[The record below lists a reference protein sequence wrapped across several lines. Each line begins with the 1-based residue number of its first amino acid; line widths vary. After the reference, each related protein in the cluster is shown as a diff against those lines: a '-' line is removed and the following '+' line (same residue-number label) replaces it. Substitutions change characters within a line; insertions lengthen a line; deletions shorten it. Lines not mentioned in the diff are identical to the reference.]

1 MLYDQVE
8 EAVTAIRQ
16 LSPLVPQVGLI
27 LGSGLGELAET
38 VEAVATIPY
47 AQLPHWPPSTVAGH
61 AGRLIVGQLEGVA
74 LVAMQGRLH
83 FYEGYTPQEVT
94 LPVRVMAR
102 LGAQVLLVTNAA
114 GALNPAY
121 QPGDFMLIRDHINLP
136 GLAGWH
142 PLRGPND
149 ERFGVRFPA
158 LTAAYDEELRALTRK
173 VAGDIP
179 TLRLH
184 EGVYVMVSGPS
195 YETPA
200 ELRFLRQIG
209 GDAVGMSTVSE
220 VIVARHMGLRVLG
233 LSLITNS
240 ATGAEGQPVAHD
252 EVLAAAAAAS
262 SRLVLL
268 VRGVLRELAQILDG
282 RAEYEEHK

>member
-8 EAVTAIRQ
+8 EAVKAVRRF
-16 LSPLVPQVGLI
+16 SALVPQVALI

-38 VEAVATIPY
+38 VEAGVTIPY
-47 AQLPHWPPSTVAGH
+47 AQLPHWPSATVAGH
-61 AGRLIVGQLEGVA
+61 VGRLILGQLEGVA

-83 FYEGYTPQEVT
+83 LYEGYTPQEVT

-102 LGAQVLLVTNAA
+102 LGAQVLMVTNAA

-158 LTAAYDEELRALTRK
+158 LTAAYDEELRALVQK
-173 VAGDIP
+173 VAGEIP
-179 TLRLH
+179 SMHLH

-209 GDAVGMSTVSE
+209 GDAVGMSTVPE

-240 ATGAEGQPVAHD
+240 ATGTGGQTVDHG
-252 EVLAAAAAAS
+252 EVLATAAAAS
-262 SRLVLL
+262 SRFVLL
-268 VRGVLRELAQILDG
+268 MRGVLRELAQLLKGQKRIQ
-282 RAEYEEHK
+282 

>member
-8 EAVTAIRQ
+8 EAVRAIRQ
-16 LSPLVPQVGLI
+16 RSALVPQVALI

-38 VEAVATIPY
+38 VEVAAAVPY
-47 AQLPHWPPSTVAGH
+47 AQLPHWPAATVAGH
-61 AGRLIVGQLEGVA
+61 AGRLILGQLEGVA

-83 FYEGYTPQEVT
+83 LYEGYTPQEVT

-102 LGAQVLLVTNAA
+102 LGAQVLVVTNAA
-114 GALNPAY
+114 GALHPAY

-149 ERFGVRFPA
+149 ERFGERFPSLA
-158 LTAAYDEELRALTRK
+158 AAYDEELRALVRK
-173 VAGDIP
+173 VAGEIP
-179 TLRLH
+179 SVRLH
-184 EGVYVMVSGPS
+184 EGVYVMVCGPS

-209 GDAVGMSTVSE
+209 GDAVGMSTVPE

-240 ATGAEGQPVAHD
+240 ATGAEGQAVDHG
-252 EVLAAAAAAS
+252 EVLATAAAAS
-262 SRLVLL
+262 SRFVLL
-268 VRGVLRELAQILDG
+268 MRGVLRELAQLLKSQ
-282 RAEYEEHK
+282 AQ

>member
-8 EAVTAIRQ
+8 EAVAVIQQR
-16 LSPLVPQVGLI
+16 SPLVPQVALI
-27 LGSGLGELAET
+27 LGSGLGELAEA
-38 VEAVATIPY
+38 VEATAAIPY
-47 AQLPHWPPSTVAGH
+47 AQLPHWPSSTVAGH

-83 FYEGYTPQEVT
+83 LYEGYTPQEVT

-102 LGAQVLLVTNAA
+102 LGAQVLVVTNAA

-142 PLRGPND
+142 PLRGPHD
-149 ERFGVRFPA
+149 ERLGVRFPA
-158 LTAAYDEELRALTRK
+158 MTAAYDEELRAVVQR
-173 VAGDIP
+173 VAGEIP
-179 TLRLH
+179 SLRLH

-200 ELRFLRQIG
+200 ELRFLHQIG
-209 GDAVGMSTVSE
+209 GDAVGMSTVPE
-220 VIVARHMGLRVLG
+220 VIVARHVGLRVLG

-240 ATGAEGQPVAHD
+240 ATGSEGQPVDHS
-252 EVLAAAAAAS
+252 EVLATAAAAS
-262 SRLVLL
+262 SRFVLL
-268 VRGVLRELAQILDG
+268 IRGVLRELAQMLQG
-282 RAEYEEHK
+282 RAEQASE

>member
-8 EAVTAIRQ
+8 EAVRAIRQ
-16 LSPLVPQVGLI
+16 RSALVPQVALI

-38 VEAVATIPY
+38 VEVAAAVPY
-47 AQLPHWPPSTVAGH
+47 AQLPHWPAATVAGH
-61 AGRLIVGQLEGVA
+61 AGRLILGQLEGVA

-83 FYEGYTPQEVT
+83 LYEGYTPQEVT

-102 LGAQVLLVTNAA
+102 LGAQVLVVTNAA
-114 GALNPAY
+114 GALHPAY

-149 ERFGVRFPA
+149 ERFGERFPSLA
-158 LTAAYDEELRALTRK
+158 AAYDEELRALVRK
-173 VAGDIP
+173 VAGEIP
-179 TLRLH
+179 SVRLH
-184 EGVYVMVSGPS
+184 EGVYVMVCGPS

-200 ELRFLRQIG
+200 ELRFLRQVG
-209 GDAVGMSTVSE
+209 GDAVGMSTVPE

-240 ATGAEGQPVAHD
+240 ATGAEGQAVDHG
-252 EVLAAAAAAS
+252 EVLATAAAAS
-262 SRLVLL
+262 SRFVLL
-268 VRGVLRELAQILDG
+268 MRGVLRELAQLLKSQ
-282 RAEYEEHK
+282 AQ

>member
-8 EAVTAIRQ
+8 EAVAAIRQ
-16 LSPLVPQVGLI
+16 LSPLVPQVALI

-38 VEAVATIPY
+38 VEAAAAIPY
-47 AQLPHWPPSTVAGH
+47 AQLPHWPSSTVAGH
-61 AGRLIVGQLEGVA
+61 AGRLILGQLEGVA
-74 LVAMQGRLH
+74 LVAMQGRQHL
-83 FYEGYTPQEVT
+83 YEGYTPQEVT

-102 LGAQVLLVTNAA
+102 LGAQVLVVTNAA

-158 LTAAYDEELRALTRK
+158 MTVAYDEELRALVQR
-173 VAGDIP
+173 VAGEIP
-179 TLRLH
+179 SLHLH

-209 GDAVGMSTVSE
+209 GDAVGMSTVPE
-220 VIVARHMGLRVLG
+220 VIVARHMGQRVLG
-233 LSLITNS
+233 LSLITNN
-240 ATGAEGQPVAHD
+240 ATGTEGQPVDHG

-262 SRLVLL
+262 SRFVLL
-268 VRGVLRELAQILDG
+268 IRGVLRELAQMLQG
-282 RAEYEEHK
+282 RAEQASE